1 MAAERFDVIVIG
13 AGHAGVEAA
22 LVCSK
27 LGFKTALLT
36 SNLDTIAWAPC
47 NPAIGGPAKGIVV
60 REIDALGG
68 EMAKT
73 TDETMINVRML
84 NTSKGMA
91 VRALRAQIDK
101 IAYSQL
107 MKKKLESSENLYLR
121 YSQVEKINASRG
133 RVTGVVDS
141 LGIEYTAKAVIITT
155 GTFLNGRIFVGRN
168 TMDAGRLGEFPS
180 VGLSRSLKELGFAL
194 HRFKTGTPARIL
206 GKSID
211 FSKMKRQDTSDEP
224 LAFSYFSEPRVLS
237 KAFPCWLTY
246 TTPETNRIVRQNI
259 TFSPLYG
266 EIKLIH
272 GKGPRY
278 CPSMEDKVL
287 KFPNRVSHQIFV
299 EPESRTSEEYYLNGL
314 STSLPYE
321 VQLKM
326 IRSVPGLEKAVI
338 MRPAY
343 AIEYDYIDP
352 RQLNLTLESKLVE
365 NLFFAGQVNGTSGY
379 EEAAG
384 QGLIAGINVVRK
396 LRGESPFL
404 LGRSQ
409 AYIGVLIDDLVTKGV
424 DEPYR
429 LLTSRAEYRL
439 MLRHDNAHLRLAQ
452 SGYQVGLVP
461 KWFYERVLRLK
472 SEVERQIERLNHI
485 SVKPS
490 SRVNEVLS
498 KLGSSALRQPV
509 RFSQLLKRPEVNYES
524 LKEFDETPI
533 SNCEVIQQVEIH
545 FKYQDYLQ
553 KMEQELKVVQALESL
568 KIPADFDFSGLI
580 NLSTEAREK
589 LKTNR
594 PATVGE
600 AMKIPGITPSDIAT
614 LINGLKNKPS
624 GFHN

>member
-1 MAAERFDVIVIG
+1 MAERFDVIVIG

-22 LVCSK
+22 LACAR

-84 NTSKGMA
+84 NTSKGRA

-107 MKKKLESSENLYLR
+107 MKKKLESSERLYLR

-141 LGIEYTAKAVIITT
+141 LGIEYAARAVVVTT
-155 GTFLNGRIFVGRN
+155 GTFLNGKIFVGRN
-168 TMDAGRLGEFPS
+168 TTNAGRLGEFPS
-180 VGLSRSLKELGFAL
+180 VGLSHSLKELGFTL

-206 GKSID
+206 GRSID

-224 LAFSYFSEPRVLS
+224 LAFSYFNEPRVLS
-237 KAFPCWLTY
+237 KDFPCWLTY

-299 EPESRTSEEYYLNGL
+299 EPESKTSEEYYLNGL

-352 RQLNLTLESKLVE
+352 RQLNFTLESKLVE

-384 QGLIAGINVVRK
+384 QGLVAGINVVQK
-396 LRGESPFL
+396 LRGERPFL
-404 LGRSQ
+404 LSRSE

-452 SGYQVGLVP
+452 SGYQVGLIP

-472 SEVERQIERLNHI
+472 NEIEMQIERLKHL

-490 SRVNEVLS
+490 GRVNEILD
-498 KLGSSALRQPV
+498 KLGSTALKQPV

-524 LKEFDETPI
+524 LREFDETPI

-553 KMEQELKVVQALESL
+553 KMEHELKVVQALESL
-568 KIPADFDFSGLI
+568 KVPADFDFSGLT
-580 NLSTEAREK
+580 NLSTEACEK
-589 LKTNR
+589 LRISR

-600 AMKIPGITPSDIAT
+600 AMKIPGITPSDIMA
-614 LINGLKNKPS
+614 LINGLKNKS
-624 GFHN
+624 SNFQN

>member
-168 TMDAGRLGEFPS
+168 TMDAGRFGEFPS

-246 TTPETNRIVRQNI
+246 TTPETNRIVRRNI

-343 AIEYDYIDP
+343 AIEYDYVDP

-498 KLGSSALRQPV
+498 KLGSSALKQPV

-614 LINGLKNKPS
+614 MINGLKNKPS

>member
-384 QGLIAGINVVRK
+384 QGLIAGINVVQK

-498 KLGSSALRQPV
+498 KLGSSALKQPV

>member
-1 MAAERFDVIVIG
+1 MAERFDVIVIG

-22 LVCSK
+22 LACAR

-84 NTSKGMA
+84 NTSKGRA

-107 MKKKLESSENLYLR
+107 MKKKLESSERLYLR

-141 LGIEYTAKAVIITT
+141 LGIEYAARAVVVTT
-155 GTFLNGRIFVGRN
+155 GTFLNGKIFVGRN
-168 TMDAGRLGEFPS
+168 TTNAGRLGEFPS
-180 VGLSRSLKELGFAL
+180 VGLSHSLKELGFTL

-206 GKSID
+206 GRSID

-224 LAFSYFSEPRVLS
+224 LAFSYFNEPRVLS
-237 KAFPCWLTY
+237 KDFPCWLTY

-299 EPESRTSEEYYLNGL
+299 EPESKTSEEYYLNGL

-384 QGLIAGINVVRK
+384 QGLVAGINVVQK
-396 LRGESPFL
+396 LRGERPFL
-404 LGRSQ
+404 LSRSE

-452 SGYQVGLVP
+452 SGYQVGLIP

-472 SEVERQIERLNHI
+472 NEIEMQIERLKHL

-490 SRVNEVLS
+490 GRVNEILD
-498 KLGSSALRQPV
+498 KLGSTALKQPV

-524 LKEFDETPI
+524 LREFDETPI

-553 KMEQELKVVQALESL
+553 KMEHELKVVQALESL
-568 KIPADFDFSGLI
+568 KVPADFDFSGLT

-589 LKTNR
+589 LRISR

-600 AMKIPGITPSDIAT
+600 AMKIPGITPSDIMA
-614 LINGLKNKPS
+614 LINGLKNKS
-624 GFHN
+624 SNFQN

>member
-1 MAAERFDVIVIG
+1 MAERFDVIVIG

-133 RVTGVVDS
+133 RVTGVIDS

-194 HRFKTGTPARIL
+194 HRFKTGTPARVL

-352 RQLNLTLESKLVE
+352 KQLNLTLESKLVE

-384 QGLIAGINVVRK
+384 QGLIAGINVVQK

-498 KLGSSALRQPV
+498 KLGSSALKQPV

-568 KIPADFDFSGLI
+568 KIPADFDFSDLT

-600 AMKIPGITPSDIAT
+600 AMKTPGITPSDIAT

>member
-352 RQLNLTLESKLVE
+352 RQLNFTLESKLVE

>member
-498 KLGSSALRQPV
+498 KLGSSALKQPV

-568 KIPADFDFSGLI
+568 KIPVDFDFSGLI

>member
-384 QGLIAGINVVRK
+384 QGLIAGINVVQK

-498 KLGSSALRQPV
+498 KLGSSALKQPV

-568 KIPADFDFSGLI
+568 KIPVDFDFSGLI

>member
-396 LRGESPFL
+396 LRGESPFF

>member
-498 KLGSSALRQPV
+498 KLGSSALKQPV

-614 LINGLKNKPS
+614 MINGLKNKPS

>member
-1 MAAERFDVIVIG
+1 MAERFDVIVIG

-22 LVCSK
+22 LACAR

-84 NTSKGMA
+84 NTSKGRA

-107 MKKKLESSENLYLR
+107 MKKKLESSERLYLR

-141 LGIEYTAKAVIITT
+141 LGIEYAARAVVVTT
-155 GTFLNGRIFVGRN
+155 GTFLNGKIFVGRN
-168 TMDAGRLGEFPS
+168 TTNAGRLGEFPS
-180 VGLSRSLKELGFAL
+180 VGLSHSLKELGFTL

-206 GKSID
+206 GRSID

-224 LAFSYFSEPRVLS
+224 LAFSYFNEPRVLS
-237 KAFPCWLTY
+237 KDFPCWLTY

-299 EPESRTSEEYYLNGL
+299 EPESKTSEEYYLNGL

-384 QGLIAGINVVRK
+384 QGLVAGINVVQK
-396 LRGESPFL
+396 LRGERPFL
-404 LGRSQ
+404 LSRSE

-452 SGYQVGLVP
+452 SGYQVGLIP

-472 SEVERQIERLNHI
+472 NEIEMQIERLKHL

-490 SRVNEVLS
+490 GRVNEILD
-498 KLGSSALRQPV
+498 KLGSTALKQPV

-524 LKEFDETPI
+524 LREFDETPI

-553 KMEQELKVVQALESL
+553 KMEHELKVVQALESL
-568 KIPADFDFSGLI
+568 KVPADFDFSGLT

-589 LKTNR
+589 LRISR

-600 AMKIPGITPSDIAT
+600 AMKIPGITPSDIMA
-614 LINGLKNKPS
+614 LINGLKNKS
-624 GFHN
+624 SDFQN

>member
-1 MAAERFDVIVIG
+1 MAERFDVIVIG

-22 LVCSK
+22 LLCSK

-133 RVTGVVDS
+133 KVTGVVDS
-141 LGIEYTAKAVIITT
+141 LGIEYTAKAVVITT
-155 GTFLNGRIFVGRN
+155 GTFLNGKIFVGRN

-237 KAFPCWLTY
+237 KDFPCWLTY

-384 QGLIAGINVVRK
+384 QGLIAGINVVQK

-439 MLRHDNAHLRLAQ
+439 MLRHDNAHLRLTQ

-472 SEVERQIERLNHI
+472 SEIERQIERLNHI

-498 KLGSSALRQPV
+498 KLGSSALKQPV

-568 KIPADFDFSGLI
+568 KIPADFDFSDLT

-600 AMKIPGITPSDIAT
+600 AMKTPGITPSDIAT

>member
-1 MAAERFDVIVIG
+1 MVAERFDVIVIG

-396 LRGESPFL
+396 LRGENPFL

-568 KIPADFDFSGLI
+568 KIPVDFDFSGLI

>member
-352 RQLNLTLESKLVE
+352 RQLNFTLESKLVE

-472 SEVERQIERLNHI
+472 SEVERQIERLSHV

-498 KLGSSALRQPV
+498 KLGSSALKQPV

-524 LKEFDETPI
+524 LKEFDEAPI

-553 KMEQELKVVQALESL
+553 KMEQELKVVQALETL
-568 KIPADFDFSGLI
+568 KIPVDFDFSDLT

-594 PATVGE
+594 PSTIGE

>member
-396 LRGESPFL
+396 LRGENPFL

-498 KLGSSALRQPV
+498 KLGSSALKQPV

>member
-498 KLGSSALRQPV
+498 KLGSSALKQPV

>member
-568 KIPADFDFSGLI
+568 KIPVDFDFSGLI

>member
-384 QGLIAGINVVRK
+384 QGLIAGINVVQK

-472 SEVERQIERLNHI
+472 SEIERQIERLNHI

-498 KLGSSALRQPV
+498 KLGSSALKQPV

>member
-1 MAAERFDVIVIG
+1 
-13 AGHAGVEAA
+13 
-22 LVCSK
+22 
-27 LGFKTALLT
+27 
-36 SNLDTIAWAPC
+36 
-47 NPAIGGPAKGIVV
+47 
-60 REIDALGG
+60 
-68 EMAKT
+68 
-73 TDETMINVRML
+73 
-84 NTSKGMA
+84 
-91 VRALRAQIDK
+91 
-101 IAYSQL
+101 YSQL

-180 VGLSRSLKELGFAL
+180 VGLSRSLKGLGFAL

-384 QGLIAGINVVRK
+384 QGLIAGINVVQK

-498 KLGSSALRQPV
+498 KLGSSALKQPV

-568 KIPADFDFSGLI
+568 KIPVDFDFSGLI

-614 LINGLKNKPS
+614 MINGLKNKPS

>member
-352 RQLNLTLESKLVE
+352 RQLNFTLESKLVE

-472 SEVERQIERLNHI
+472 SEVERQIERLSHV

-568 KIPADFDFSGLI
+568 KIPVDFDFSGLI

>member
-237 KAFPCWLTY
+237 KDFPCWLTY

-352 RQLNLTLESKLVE
+352 RQLNFTLESKLVE

-524 LKEFDETPI
+524 LKEFDEAPI

-568 KIPADFDFSGLI
+568 KIPVDFDFSDLT

>member
-1 MAAERFDVIVIG
+1 MAERFDVIVIG

-141 LGIEYTAKAVIITT
+141 LGIEYTAKAVVITT
-155 GTFLNGRIFVGRN
+155 GTFLNGKIFVGRN

-237 KAFPCWLTY
+237 KDFPCWLTY

-326 IRSVPGLEKAVI
+326 IRSVPGLEKAII

-396 LRGESPFL
+396 LRGENPFL

-472 SEVERQIERLNHI
+472 SEVEGQIERLNHI

-498 KLGSSALRQPV
+498 KLGSSTLKQPV

-568 KIPADFDFSGLI
+568 KIPADFDFSDLT

-600 AMKIPGITPSDIAT
+600 AMKTPGITPSDIAT
-614 LINGLKNKPS
+614 LINGLKNNPS

>member
-396 LRGESPFL
+396 LRGENPFL

-498 KLGSSALRQPV
+498 KLGSSALKQPV

-568 KIPADFDFSGLI
+568 KIPVDFDFSGLI

>member
-352 RQLNLTLESKLVE
+352 RQLNFTLESKLVE

-396 LRGESPFL
+396 LRGENPFL

>member
-384 QGLIAGINVVRK
+384 QGLIAGINVVQK

-568 KIPADFDFSGLI
+568 KIPVDFDFSGLI